1 MELDLKNTDVFTYID
16 KVRALISG
24 RQHYVYIHTF
34 GCQQNEAD
42 SERIRGL
49 AVAMGYEVTDD
60 EALADLILINT
71 CAIREHAEMKALSFL
86 GRFKQYKEK
95 NPELI
100 IGIMG
105 CMSAEGQVIE
115 EIRKRYRYVSFSAA
129 PHMISRL
136 PELVYTY
143 IKEGTRVLGIDE
155 DRGDVVE
162 NIPLVRLDKYRAWV
176 NIMHGCNNFCTY
188 CIVPYVRGRERSRSS
203 ARVISECEA
212 LIRDGVREI
221 TLLGQNV
228 NSYRS
233 DISFAELLSRIAAI
247 DGDFILRFM
256 TSHPKDVPDELIE
269 VMAANR
275 SKIAPTFH
283 LPLQSGSDRIL
294 RLMNRTYNRE
304 KYLDTVRRIRERI
317 PEVALTTDIIVG
329 FPGESEEDFLD
340 TMDILQNVRFDMAY
354 SFLYSPRE
362 GTRAARMEEQIPRE
376 IMDERMA
383 RLLLLQRAISLEKN
397 TEYIGKTVRAL
408 VEGPSKRVKTVWTAR
423 SEAGKAVHFESD
435 EDLTGKFIEFEI
447 ERAGG
452 FDLYG
457 KIKRERYNEN
467 DENNRAGS

>member
-1 MELDLKNTDVFTYID
+1 MEIDLIETEAYKYID

-24 RQHYVYIHTF
+24 RRHYVYVHTF

-49 AVAMGYEVTDD
+49 AACMGYEVTED

-86 GRFKQYKEK
+86 GRFKHLKEK
-95 NPELI
+95 NPELV
-100 IGIMG
+100 IGVMG
-105 CMSAEGQVIE
+105 CMSAQERVVS
-115 EIRKRYRYVSFSAA
+115 EIRKRYPYVSFSAA

-136 PELVYTY
+136 PKLVYTA
-143 IKEGTRVLGIDE
+143 ISENTRVFSIDE

-162 NIPLVRLDKYRAWV
+162 NIPLARLDKYKAWV

-203 ARVISECEA
+203 ERVISECRE
-212 LIRDGVREI
+212 LIRDGAREI

-233 DISFAELLSRIAAI
+233 DIGFAELLSKIAAI
-247 DGDFILRFM
+247 DGDFLIRFM

-275 SKIAPTFH
+275 GKIAPTFH

-294 RLMNRTYNRE
+294 RLMNRTYTRE

-317 PEVALTTDIIVG
+317 PDVALTTDIIVG
-329 FPGESEEDFLD
+329 FPGESEEDFLA
-340 TMDILQNVRFDMAY
+340 TLDILREVRFDMAY

-362 GTRAARMEEQIPRE
+362 GTRAARMEEQIPKDVK
-376 IMDERMA
+376 DERMA
-383 RLLLLQRAISLEKN
+383 RLLELQRAISLEEN
-397 TEYIGKTVRAL
+397 RECIGKTVRAL

-423 SEAGKAVHFESD
+423 SEAGKAVHFEAD

-457 KIKRERYNEN
+457 KIKNKEV
-467 DENNRAGS
+467 